1 MCRNIL
7 KMGKPYKQRHP
18 RTRAQTDSRNLQ
30 LSQTL
35 GLCALVCALFFA
47 SLGLLCSCVG
57 ICLLNTV
64 AASPQTAAER
74 SSASLA
80 NGCGFALSVLML
92 CMRIMVF
99 ICIFQF

>member
-18 RTRAQTDSRNLQ
+18 RTRTNGCRNLQ

-64 AASPQTAAER
+64 AASLQTAAER

-92 CMRIMVF
+92 GMRTAILIWLF
-99 ICIFQF
+99 KF